1 MLPDYS
7 GHSKT
12 ISSQAWCFITHVI
25 DCSCTMC
32 RILVSVNWCAFF
44 HRINEQCLK
53 WCYVLLIKTWPL
65 LYTLSVMHIHTLN
78 DLHISPHNV
87 FSLEI
92 SCIYYTPNLG
102 NNMSN
107 CVYTVKDSQFKQR
120 NYQKHWSR
128 KKYVNLLSTC
138 VCVCVLSLGLTYTFT
153 LP

>member
-1 MLPDYS
+1 MLVTEILNIEPLLSRLTKSQTVDYEPS
-7 GHSKT
+7 CFLTIQVIQKT

-120 NYQKHWSR
+120 NYQKH
-128 KKYVNLLSTC
+128 
-138 VCVCVLSLGLTYTFT
+138 
-153 LP
+153 

>member
-1 MLPDYS
+1 MLVTEILNIEPLLSRLTKSQTVDYEPS
-7 GHSKT
+7 CFLT
-12 ISSQAWCFITHVI
+12 IQVIQKRSHHRPAWCFITHVI

-120 NYQKHWSR
+120 NYQKH
-128 KKYVNLLSTC
+128 
-138 VCVCVLSLGLTYTFT
+138 
-153 LP
+153 